1 MTMRKDDDVWTVV
14 STDTGSSVI
23 IVCYRHSGIHT
34 HIKRLSAIGHKVY
47 VHRYF
52 VNVQVDKGFI

>member
-1 MTMRKDDDVWTVV
+1 MMCGQSYPRTLVHLLLLF
-14 STDTGSSVI
+14 VI
-23 IVCYRHSGIHT
+23 DIHT

-52 VNVQVDKGFI
+52 VNVQVDQGFI